1 MSALGPLGP
10 LGSLLPDVRVPPPGP
25 ASRALAD
32 RLRAVESRNV
42 TFIDDAWPVF
52 WEEAAGSNVRD
63 ADGNVYVDLTGGF
76 GVAFLGHA
84 HPAVAAAVARQSGRL
99 VHAMGDVHPPALKV
113 ELLERLAALAPW
125 PETRGV
131 LASTGSEAVEIA
143 LKTAYLATGKPGLL
157 AFEGGYHGLT
167 LGSLAVTSRALFRAP
182 FERRLYAG
190 VAFAP
195 FPVAR
200 RATAGSGS
208 AAAPGAAARGAAEES
223 LARVRH
229 LLRAGAPNG
238 DAIGA
243 VIVEPVQGRAGV
255 RVPPDG
261 FMAALSDAAS
271 EAGALV
277 IADEL
282 MTGMGRSGAML
293 ASSRLGL
300 RPDLVCLGK
309 ALGAGL
315 PLSACLGARAVMDA
329 WPASAGE
336 AVHTS
341 TFLGHPLAC
350 AAALAALESYG
361 PAAVLTRAEELGT
374 RLRERLAGRLS
385 RVAGVVEVRGLG
397 LFVGI
402 ELGDGSAPAA
412 GAAARV
418 AVAALKRG
426 VLVLPAG
433 ESSEVLEL
441 TPAVTLTD
449 AQADHAVEVLVSAI
463 REAL

>member
-1 MSALGPLGP
+1 MSALGP

-200 RATAGSGS
+200 PATTTSGS
-208 AAAPGAAARGAAEES
+208 AEPGAVARGSAEES

-238 DAIGA
+238 DPIGA

-271 EAGALV
+271 GAGALV

-341 TFLGHPLAC
+341 TFLGHPLAS

-402 ELGDGSAPAA
+402 ELGDGSAP

-418 AVAALKRG
+418 AVAALERG